1 VTPSDDIQV
10 RPASPGEAR
19 RAADIVARH
28 GGTPGGADPGDSL
41 LYSSLQNAAVA
52 AQGDDLLGLC
62 VYVPS
67 EGRCTAVLVP
77 RLVEWD
83 EALAARLIRVTSAL
97 ARKRH
102 DARLIQTLLAPDL
115 PRPITAAY
123 ERAGFEPLAELAYMR
138 RAMRPEDGRAAT
150 VADLEWRGYSFFRRG
165 EFARAIAASYI
176 DSLDCPRL
184 AGLRTVGDALATH
197 KATGIFS
204 PKTWHVA
211 RQGGEPVGVELIN
224 NLSGRGELVYLGVA
238 AGARGRGIGRAL
250 LERAIADTA
259 ALGLPQMGLAVD
271 VANTPAM
278 RLYEHAGFKEI
289 RRRIAWFVPKERL
302 EEICL

>member
-224 NLSGRGELVYLGVA
+224 NLSGRSRTRPPSDSLRWVWRSTSPTRPPCGCTSTRGSRRSAGASRGSCRKSGSKRSAFRRRDAA
-238 AGARGRGIGRAL
+238 AGVGPVGVRG
-250 LERAIADTA
+250 
-259 ALGLPQMGLAVD
+259 
-271 VANTPAM
+271 
-278 RLYEHAGFKEI
+278 
-289 RRRIAWFVPKERL
+289 
-302 EEICL
+302 